1 MPDLPELYEALDA
14 ELKRLFNNMSKRYV
28 GEWDWDQEVTD
39 SSSRLVSALSAAI
52 EVKQSQEL
60 HDLLNDKEWRSSEE
74 MFDKRDEEK
83 GENNEF

>member
-52 EVKQSQEL
+52 EVKQTQEL

-74 MFDKRDEEK
+74 MFDKWDEEK